1 MVSFVISTDGEK
13 MLQLRQKLM
22 NLMDK
27 QYQGRDGIMDEAHS
41 EKEEKLPRFVKEEF
55 HVRLQSA

>member
-1 MVSFVISTDGEK
+1 MTSVK

-27 QYQGRDGIMDEAHS
+27 QYQGRDGIMDEANN
-41 EKEEKLPRFVKEEF
+41 EKEEKSPRFVKLSHEVYI
-55 HVRLQSA
+55 HLG

>member
-1 MVSFVISTDGEK
+1 MTSVK

-27 QYQGRDGIMDEAHS
+27 QYQGRDGIMDEANN
-41 EKEEKLPRFVKEEF
+41 EKEEKSPRFVKDEF
-55 HVRLQSA
+55 HMRFMLG

>member
-1 MVSFVISTDGEK
+1 MVDTKSTHSASILFSELITLK

-27 QYQGRDGIMDEAHS
+27 QYQGRDGITDEIDL
-41 EKEEKLPRFVKEEF
+41 EEEVRKATRF
-55 HVRLQSA
+55 L